1 MQDGLT
7 EGTQEGGG
15 NWTQEGGAENETQVK
30 NMKVITKGKCN
41 PDKTRR
47 RNRNFK
53 IKQETHERSAGNKWG
68 KTQGT

>member
-30 NMKVITKGKCN
+30 NMKVITKGKC
-41 PDKTRR
+41 K
-47 RNRNFK
+47 
-53 IKQETHERSAGNKWG
+53 
-68 KTQGT
+68 